1 MPTEVRRDSGE
12 NEIIAKNNDVIKKQK
27 INSDDFTIP
36 KYEEYE
42 WLNKYNYTLNQL
54 RSIARH
60 YKLVISGNKGQ
71 LIERT
76 ASYLKKSVYSTK
88 IQRVAKG
95 YLQRLYN
102 KTHGPAF
109 LNRSLC
115 NNVTDF
121 YSMDDISEIPLSQ
134 FFSYKDQ
141 DSFIY
146 GFDILSLYNLILTN
160 GKDAFN
166 PYNRN
171 ILPNNIIDSIRHK
184 IRLSHVLKI
193 PITITINN
201 TPFIS
206 SQKRH
211 ELRVLS
217 LFQEIDSL
225 GNYSNSEWFMSL
237 DRGRLIKYLRE
248 LLDIWTYRAQLSSET
263 KLQICPP
270 NGDPLR
276 NTNISLIY
284 NLSTE
289 SLQRFILGTMENLV
303 KTGINQDSK
312 SLGAYYVLAA
322 LTLVNNEAAEAMPWL
337 YHSVVHI

>member
-1 MPTEVRRDSGE
+1 MPTKVRRDSGE
-12 NEIIAKNNDVIKKQK
+12 NEIIAKNNEVIKKQK
-27 INSDDFTIP
+27 VNSDDFTIP

>member
-1 MPTEVRRDSGE
+1 MPTKVRRDSGE

>member
-1 MPTEVRRDSGE
+1 MPIKVRRDSGE

-36 KYEEYE
+36 KYKEYE

-60 YKLVISGNKGQ
+60 YKLIISGNKAQ

-88 IQRVAKG
+88 IQRVAKE

-141 DSFIY
+141 DNFIY

-160 GKDAFN
+160 GRDASN

-193 PITITINN
+193 PITVTINN

-225 GNYSNSEWFMSL
+225 GNYSNSEWFTSL